1 MDDRYSPVRALSRGL
16 EVLAELNRCGRATP
30 AQIAKS
36 TGIDRTTT
44 YRLLATLERDGY
56 VGRSPSDDRY
66 VLSPAVRSLSE
77 GFNETD
83 EISGIV
89 ARELGILLAD
99 VHWPSDF
106 MTFEM
111 GQMIIRETTHRFSP
125 YSIHRA
131 MVGRPRPLLFSA
143 AGRAVL
149 AANPERERNEMLSVA
164 KGTGALSGS
173 QAEIQQMVAY
183 LLNDYEKR
191 GYAWSVG
198 GTESHISAIALPVI
212 RGDRVA
218 GGLNIVFFR
227 SALSIDAA
235 VERFLPIM
243 RERVREIE
251 LQLLEGKPANPGFAL
266 KS

>member
-1 MDDRYSPVRALSRGL
+1 MDERYSPVRALSRGL
-16 EVLAELNRCGRATP
+16 EVLAELDRCGRASP

-36 TGIDRTTT
+36 TGLDRTTT

-66 VLSPAVRSLSE
+66 VLNPAVRSLSE

-83 EISGIV
+83 EVSRIV

-99 VHWPSDF
+99 VQWPSDF

-111 GQMIIRETTHRFSP
+111 GQMVIRETTHRFSP

-149 AANPERERNEMLSVA
+149 AASSAQERDEMLAVA
-164 KGTGALSGS
+164 TGTGALAGS
-173 QAEIQQMVAY
+173 QAELRQMVAY
-183 LLNDYEKR
+183 LLSDYEKR
-191 GYAWSVG
+191 GYAWSIG
-198 GTESHISAIALPVI
+198 GTESHIDTNMRLASHGSMAIA
-212 RGDRVA
+212 R
-218 GGLNIVFFR
+218 R
-227 SALSIDAA
+227 SARSRWIVGRPFRTRGYLYRAF
-235 VERFLPIM
+235 R
-243 RERVREIE
+243 
-251 LQLLEGKPANPGFAL
+251 
-266 KS
+266 

>member
-1 MDDRYSPVRALSRGL
+1 MRALSRGL
-16 EVLAELNRCGRATP
+16 AVLAELNRCGRASP
-30 AQIAKS
+30 AQIAKT

-44 YRLLATLERDGY
+44 YRLLETLERDGY
-56 VGRSPSDDRY
+56 VSRSPSDDRY
-66 VLSPAVRSLSE
+66 VLNSAVRALSE

-83 EISGIV
+83 AVSQIV

-111 GQMIIRETTHRFSP
+111 GEMIIRETTHRFSP

-149 AANPERERNEMLSVA
+149 AVSPPRERDEMLSIAVE
-164 KGTGALSGS
+164 TGALTGS
-173 QAEIQQMVAY
+173 QAELRLMVAH
-183 LLNDYEKR
+183 LLSDYEKR

-198 GTESHISAIALPVI
+198 GTESHISAIALPVMH
-212 RGDRVA
+212 GARVA

-235 VERFLPIM
+235 VARFLPVM

-251 LQLLEGKPANPGFAL
+251 RQLIEGEAVDP
-266 KS
+266 KSSFES